1 MLKCFSLL
9 VGIFLACSGCTR
21 NVSFGPNSAIGDPNP
36 KVVNLAIWSNYINP
50 TLLETFEKK
59 YGVKVQVSNYSSNEE
74 LLAKLQAGA
83 SGYDVAVPSDYMVYV
98 MSKLG
103 VLQKIDRNQL
113 GNFKLVGSK
122 YLKKSFDPE
131 NSYSVPYHWGTTG
144 IAINKSLYK
153 GNVKGWKTFFESAD
167 LGGRFSLL
175 DDPRETIGAAL
186 KALGYSM
193 NSKSPKELQEAK
205 QLLLSARKK
214 IKAFTSEPKMS
225 LIHGE
230 LAVTHTYMVDAY
242 QAKKEQPKSE
252 IVYIIP
258 EEGGTFWIDSLV
270 VPKGAAHPKQAHQL
284 IDFLLEAKASAQA
297 SLSLFSAPT
306 VPTAIPLLPKAFTG
320 NAGLFPADSILAKCE
335 MLEDLG
341 EAQVLWDRT
350 WTEVKAA
357 QD

>member
-1 MLKCFSLL
+1 MVKWFSILISIS
-9 VGIFLACSGCTR
+9 VFCAGCTR
-21 NVSFGPNSAIGDPNP
+21 SLSFGPNSAIGDQNP
-36 KVVNLAIWSNYINP
+36 KVVNLAIWSNYITP
-50 TLLETFEKK
+50 ALLQAFEKK
-59 YGVKVQVSNYSSNEE
+59 YGVRVQVSNYSSNEE

-83 SGYDVAVPSDYMVYV
+83 SGYDVAVPSDYMVFV
-98 MSKLG
+98 MNKLG
-103 VLQKIDRNQL
+103 VLQAIDRAQIPNY
-113 GNFKLVGSK
+113 KLIGSRF
-122 YLKKSFDPE
+122 LKKSFDPE
-131 NSYSVPYHWGTTG
+131 NGYSIPYHWGTTG
-144 IAINKSLYK
+144 IAVNKKIYK
-153 GNVKGWKTFFESAD
+153 GNVKGWKTFFENAD

-186 KALGYSM
+186 KALGYNM
-193 NSKSPKELQEAK
+193 NSKNPNELQEAK
-205 QLLLSARKK
+205 QLLLSTRKK

-242 QAKKEQPKSE
+242 QAKNEQPKSE
-252 IVYIIP
+252 IEYMVP

-270 VPKGAAHPKQAHQL
+270 IPKGATHPKQAHQL

-306 VPTAIPLLPKAFTG
+306 VPTALPLLPKAFTS
-320 NAGLFPADSILAKCE
+320 NLGLFPADSILAKCE

-341 EAQVLWDRT
+341 EAQDLWDRT

>member
-1 MLKCFSLL
+1 MSQIL
-9 VGIFLACSGCTR
+9 VFISIFLITLTGCTKH
-21 NVSFGPNSAIGDPNP
+21 VSFGPHSAVGDQNP
-36 KVVNLAIWSNYINP
+36 KVVNLAIWSNYITP
-50 TLLETFEKK
+50 SLLETFEKK
-59 YGVKVQVSNYSSNEE
+59 YGVRVQVSHYSSNEE

-83 SGYDVAVPSDYMVYV
+83 SGYDVALPSDYMVYV

-103 VLQKIDRNQL
+103 LLLSVDQRQISNY
-113 GNFKLVGSK
+113 KLIGSR
-122 YLKKSFDPE
+122 YLKKQFDLE
-131 NSYSVPYHWGTTG
+131 NRYSIPYHWGTTG
-144 IAINKSLYK
+144 IAVNKKIYK
-153 GNVKGWKTFFESAD
+153 GRITGWKTFFSSAD

-193 NSKSPKELQEAK
+193 NSKSPKELEEAK
-205 QLLLSARKK
+205 QLLLGARKK
-214 IKAFTSEPKMS
+214 IKAFTSEPKMP
-225 LIHGE
+225 LVHGE

-242 QAKKEQPKSE
+242 QAKNEQPKSE
-252 IVYIIP
+252 IDYLVP

-270 VPKGAAHPKQAHQL
+270 IPKGATHIKEAHLL

-297 SLSLFSAPT
+297 SLSLFSGPT
-306 VPTAIPLLPKAFTG
+306 VPSAIPLLPKAFTS
-320 NAGLFPADSILAKCE
+320 NVGLFPSDATLAKCE

-341 EAQVLWDRT
+341 DAQALWDRT

>member
-1 MLKCFSLL
+1 MVKKFSLL
-9 VGIFLACSGCTR
+9 VSILLVCVGCSR
-21 NVSFGPNSAIGDPNP
+21 NVSFGPNSAIGDQNP
-36 KVVNLAIWSNYINP
+36 KVVNLAIWSNYITP
-50 TLLETFEKK
+50 ALLQAFEKK

-103 VLQKIDRNQL
+103 VLQKIDQKALTNY
-113 GNFKLVGSK
+113 KLIGSK
-122 YLKKSFDPE
+122 FLKKSFDPE
-131 NSYSVPYHWGTTG
+131 NSFSVPYHWGTTG
-144 IAINKSLYK
+144 IAVNKKLYK
-153 GNVKGWKTFFESAD
+153 GEVKGWKSFFENAD

-193 NSKSPKELQEAK
+193 NSKNVKELQEAK
-205 QLLLSARKK
+205 QLLLSTRKK

-242 QAKKEQPKSE
+242 QAKNEQPKSE
-252 IVYIIP
+252 IEYIVP

-270 VPKGAAHPKQAHQL
+270 IPKGAAHPKQAHQL

-320 NAGLFPADSILAKCE
+320 NMGLFPSDAVLAKCE